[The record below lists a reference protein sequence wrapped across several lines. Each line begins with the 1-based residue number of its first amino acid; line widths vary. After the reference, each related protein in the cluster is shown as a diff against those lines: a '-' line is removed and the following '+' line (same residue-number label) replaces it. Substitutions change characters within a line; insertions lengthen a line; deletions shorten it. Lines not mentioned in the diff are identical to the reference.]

1 MNELGFSGLT
11 NLGNTCYINSTLQIL
26 SAIKELN
33 DYINNNNNYNNIED
47 SIITKEWKDLRYLMY
62 NNNAIITPNRYIQI
76 NENIFKIKNIEFGQ
90 YKQCDSSEYLLFLLE
105 CIHNTYNNQSIINID
120 INDKYK
126 IFMNEYLKTDSSII
140 TQLFLFLYEYKYYD
154 IENNELEITNI
165 DKKWCIELSIPNKK
179 DITLKDCFI
188 YNFKDETFDNNE
200 LWFSEKKNKN
210 INLIK
215 KTKIIYTSNI
225 LIIQLKRFNNKLD
238 KNNAFIQD
246 IEEISLDNFSTNST
260 KYTLFGIINHEG
272 NIFGGHYYSILKRN
286 NKWYIF
292 NDSHIKETKV
302 FCSDKNYCLFY
313 RKIK

>member
-1 MNELGFSGLT
+1 MSELGFSGLT
-11 NLGNTCYINSTLQIL
+11 NLGNTCYINSTLQII
-26 SAIKELN
+26 SSIKELN

-47 SIITKEWKDLRYLMY
+47 SIITKEWKDLRNLMY
-62 NNNAIITPNRYIQI
+62 DKNVIITPKRYIQI
-76 NENIFKIKNIEFGQ
+76 NEIIFKRKKTDFEH
-90 YKQCDSSEYLLFLLE
+90 YKQCDSNEYLLFLLE
-105 CIHNTYNNQSIINID
+105 CIHNTYNNQYIMNMD

-126 IFMNEYLKTDSSII
+126 MFMNEYLKKDSSII
-140 TQLFLFLYEYKYYD
+140 TKLFLFLYEYKYYD
-154 IENNELEITNI
+154 IENNDLEFTNI
-165 DKKWCIELSIPNKK
+165 DTKWCIELCIPNKK

-188 YNFKDETFDNNE
+188 YNFKDEQFDKHE

-215 KTKIIYTSNI
+215 KTKIIYNSDI
-225 LIIQLKRFNNKLD
+225 LIIQLKRFNNILN
-238 KNNAFIQD
+238 KNNALIQD
-246 IEEISLDNFSTNST
+246 IEEISLDDFSINSA